1 MKMSR
6 DVRISCVERSKFVG
20 VLVLFAAN
28 MTMLRRAAA
37 LVGPRYMSRSAG
49 TSLLQKS
56 TRTALPWTNN
66 AVAIQSPPRRFH
78 SILMAA
84 VDEDEAVDSLK
95 TLDSTWNIPG
105 LRKEVTRFIL
115 RSHKKIA
122 KASTRL
128 TNAQEFVE
136 KLTSDDYAATM
147 EELETC
153 PDVDALEFELKEL
166 RTRLQ
171 KLNELEHLLNSETK
185 KQAVLSKQAA
195 SLALELG
202 VNDEPPKR
210 PLRVP
215 KKKKGPRQEAPRKP
229 YKRYYTIN
237 KTEIRV
243 GKRAEDNDELSLRP
257 EHRDGSDWWMHASGC
272 PGSHVVIRCSD
283 QNLDEEVVKDAAALA
298 ARQSKC
304 SGSVIKVSL
313 TRCRDV
319 KKPPGAKAGLVQ
331 LTGKIRTITVNMKE
345 AESRLERLDK
355 TVEVN

>member
-1 MKMSR
+1 MPFVHRGGSSVADISLLHSLSTGMKMSR

-20 VLVLFAAN
+20 ALLLFAN

-105 LRKEVTRFIL
+105 LKKEVTRFIL

-136 KLTSDDYAATM
+136 KLTSDDDDYAATV

-153 PDVDALEFELKEL
+153 PNVDALEFELKEL

-185 KQAVLSKQAA
+185 KRAVLSKQAA

-243 GKRAEDNDELSLRP
+243 CIDNMVLYV
-257 EHRDGSDWWMHASGC
+257 C
-272 PGSHVVIRCSD
+272 
-283 QNLDEEVVKDAAALA
+283 AL
-298 ARQSKC
+298 Q
-304 SGSVIKVSL
+304 
-313 TRCRDV
+313 
-319 KKPPGAKAGLVQ
+319 
-331 LTGKIRTITVNMKE
+331 
-345 AESRLERLDK
+345 
-355 TVEVN
+355 

>member
-1 MKMSR
+1 MRR
-6 DVRISCVERSKFVG
+6 DVRISCVERLKFVAT
-20 VLVLFAAN
+20 LLLFAN
-28 MTMLRRAAA
+28 IMTMLKRAAA
-37 LVGPRYMSRSAG
+37 LVGPRLVYRSAG

-56 TRTALPWTNN
+56 TRTTLSWTNN

-105 LRKEVTRFIL
+105 LKKEVTRFIL

-128 TNAQEFVE
+128 TNAQKFVE
-136 KLTSDDYAATM
+136 KLTSDDYAAATV
-147 EELETC
+147 EELESC
-153 PDVDALEFELKEL
+153 PNIDALEFELKEL

-210 PLRVP
+210 PLRGP
-215 KKKKGPRQEAPRKP
+215 KKKKGPRQETPRKP

-283 QNLDEEVVKDAAALA
+283 QNLDGEVVKDAAALA

-345 AESRLERLDK
+345 AESRLERLGK